1 MDDDPPLG
9 GYTALMSSIHHH
21 PLRWDGWLPSVLGI
35 GAALAVGL
43 SATGWLALPVFVL
56 LLLAVRAAV
65 HHAETVA
72 ARVGEPFG
80 TLVLALAVT
89 VIEVALV
96 ASVMVTSDP
105 PKVTLVRDTIH
116 AVVML
121 VLTGLTGLCIVLAA
135 LRHREPGFNADGA
148 TALLSVVG
156 AMATLALVLPNH
168 VRAAPGGEFAPVQVA
183 TVAGLCL
190 ALWIVFVL
198 VQTVLH
204 RAYFVPAGD
213 QASLLGT
220 TEALTEVT
228 GRPTPRDALLAGGML
243 LLALAAV
250 VLLAKTV
257 APTIGQSVAAAGLP
271 PGVEGVVVAAIVLM
285 PETATA
291 IRAAQADRLQA
302 SLNLALG
309 SAIATVG
316 LSVPVLVGVAAW
328 LGQPLELGISP
339 ADTVLLVLALV
350 TGMLA
355 LSGRMTNLLQG
366 CVLLVVFIAWLM
378 VVLVP

>member
-1 MDDDPPLG
+1 
-9 GYTALMSSIHHH
+9 MSSIHHH
-21 PLRWDGWLPSVLGI
+21 PLRWDGWLPSVAGI

-43 SATGWLALPVFVL
+43 SATGWLALPVFLL

-96 ASVMVTSDP
+96 ASIMITADP
-105 PKVTLVRDTIH
+105 PNTTLVRDTIH

-121 VLTGLTGLCIVLAA
+121 VAAGLSGLCIVLAA
-135 LRHREPGFNADGA
+135 LRHREPGFNAEGA
-148 TALLSVVG
+148 TALLSVVA
-156 AMATLALVLPNH
+156 AMATLVLVLPNH
-168 VRAAPGGEFAPVQVA
+168 VRTVPGAAYSLSQVA

-204 RAYFVPAGD
+204 QAYFVPVDD
-213 QASLLGT
+213 QALLQGT
-220 TEALTEVT
+220 GEALEAIDV
-228 GRPTPRDALLAGGML
+228 RPSAREAGIAGGLL
-243 LLALAAV
+243 LLALVAV

-257 APTIGQSVAAAGLP
+257 APAIGEAVGAAGLP
-271 PGVEGVVVAAIVLM
+271 STVEGVVVAAIVLM

-291 IRAAQADRLQA
+291 LRAALADRLQA

-309 SAIATVG
+309 SAIATIG
-316 LSVPVLVGVAAW
+316 LSVPILAGLAIW

-339 ADTVLLVLALV
+339 ADTVLLVLTFV

-355 LSGRMTNLLQG
+355 LSGRATNLLQG
-366 CVLLVVFIAWLM
+366 CVLLVVFAAWLL

>member
-1 MDDDPPLG
+1 
-9 GYTALMSSIHHH
+9 MSSIHHH
-21 PLRWDGWLPSVLGI
+21 PLRWDGWVPSVLGLI
-35 GAALAVGL
+35 GAVAVGL
-43 SATGWLALPVFVL
+43 SATGWVALPVFAL

-96 ASVMVTSDP
+96 ASVMVTADP
-105 PKVTLVRDTIH
+105 PKPTLVRDTIH

-121 VLTGLTGLCIVLAA
+121 VAAGLTGLCIVLAA

-148 TALLSVVG
+148 TALLSVVA
-156 AMATLALVLPNH
+156 AMGTLVLVLPNH
-168 VRAAPGGEFAPVQVA
+168 VRAAPGGEYAPVQVA
-183 TVAGLCL
+183 VVAGLCL
-190 ALWIVFVL
+190 ALWLVFVL

-204 RAYFVPAGD
+204 RTYFVPAD
-213 QASLLGT
+213 DRALIEGT
-220 TEALTEVT
+220 GEALEALDIRPS
-228 GRPTPRDALLAGGML
+228 GREAGLAGGLL
-243 LLALAAV
+243 LLALVAV

-257 APTIGQSVAAAGLP
+257 APAIGQTVAAAGLP
-271 PGVEGVVVAAIVLM
+271 VSVEGVIVAAIVLM

-291 IRAAQADRLQA
+291 LRAAMADRLQA

-309 SAIATVG
+309 SAIATIG
-316 LSVPVLVGVAAW
+316 LSVPILAGLAAW
-328 LGQPLELGISP
+328 LGQPLDLGIPP
-339 ADTVLLVLALV
+339 ADTVLLVLTFV

-355 LSGRMTNLLQG
+355 LSGRITNLLQG
-366 CVLLVVFIAWLM
+366 CVLLVVFAAWLL

>member
-1 MDDDPPLG
+1 
-9 GYTALMSSIHHH
+9 MSSIHHH
-21 PLRWDGWLPSVLGI
+21 PLRWDGWAPSVLGL
-35 GAALAVGL
+35 GAALAMGL
-43 SATGWLALPVFVL
+43 SATGWLALPAFVL
-56 LLLAVRAAV
+56 LLLTVRAGV

-72 ARVGEPFG
+72 ARVGEPLG

-89 VIEVALV
+89 IIEVALV
-96 ASVMVTSDP
+96 ASVMVTADP

-121 VLTGLTGLCIVLAA
+121 VVTGLTGLCIVLAA

-190 ALWIVFVL
+190 ALWLVFVL

-204 RAYFVPAGD
+204 KAYFVPAED
-213 QASLLGT
+213 QAVLVGT
-220 TEALTEVT
+220 AEALEAVT
-228 GRPTPRDALLAGGML
+228 GRPTGREALLAGGML
-243 LLALAAV
+243 FLALVAV

-257 APTIGQSVAAAGLP
+257 APVIGQSVAAAGLP

-291 IRAAQADRLQA
+291 LRAALADRLQA

-316 LSVPVLVGVAAW
+316 LSVPILVGVAAW

-339 ADTVLLVLALV
+339 ADTVLLVLAIV

-355 LSGRMTNLLQG
+355 LSGRITNLLQG
-366 CVLLVVFIAWLM
+366 SVLLVVFAAWLL